1 MVLIAVSHRR
11 NQKRR
16 QSILV
21 RFFLASTTLYYM
33 LLAHSTFGQQQNNTT
48 MNETKHTK
56 HTMLLQPK
64 SSSPKNPKHNHHDP
78 HRIWMDEQR
87 QRLRTYDPRRFPI
100 IPKKKKTRGKRNSK
114 QLSIALIQQQQDTAN
129 ININININT
138 HILSS
143 AIQQSK
149 VLRSISLAQALG
161 NRRTNI
167 SKIVHMIDWASFQY
181 DCHALHLLNCIK
193 LRV

>member
-1 MVLIAVSHRR
+1 MVLISPRSKQQQQ
-11 NQKRR
+11 QKRR

-48 MNETKHTK
+48 MNETKHT
-56 HTMLLQPK
+56 MLLQPK

-87 QRLRTYDPRRFPI
+87 QRLRTYDPRQFSI
-100 IPKKKKTRGKRNSK
+100 IPNKKKILRQR
-114 QLSIALIQQQQDTAN
+114 QLLMPVYTAIIQQQDTAN
-129 ININININT
+129 T
-138 HILSS
+138 TILAS
-143 AIQQSK
+143 AIQQST
-149 VLRSISLAQALG
+149 VLRSISLPQALD
-161 NRRTNI
+161 NKRTNI

-181 DCHALHLLNCIK
+181 DCHALHLVYSSATRQND
-193 LRV
+193 